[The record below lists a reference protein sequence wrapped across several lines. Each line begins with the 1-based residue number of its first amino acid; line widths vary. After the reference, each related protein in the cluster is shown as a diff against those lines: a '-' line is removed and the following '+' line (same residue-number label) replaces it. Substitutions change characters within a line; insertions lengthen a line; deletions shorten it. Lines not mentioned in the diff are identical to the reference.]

1 MPAKIK
7 VLKKKLK
14 GVPTEPEIEQIFNQ
28 LIGTDEVDITYA
40 FPRFERMKNTLVG
53 ITALNRVFSLNHFM
67 NDENS
72 YGTFVDFDND
82 MIETIKLFD
91 TIPPMKS
98 IDIMFKKVPK
108 EEVKQFTTI
117 YNNFKNSTVIKNIIL
132 SASRIKPFVKDI
144 EAKKYDYLWKSPGLS
159 MNLLSFVET
168 FDMFS
173 LKTLPKDHPHV
184 RMWNSYLAYIFKAG
198 KSLNQ
203 EINSP
208 DIDIKKFSEI
218 VVQSITAAERDPAL
232 NDCKDAFGKIKESM
246 HLLEGNFGKYYH
258 EFVAS
263 SNDPMSIFQNFLRD
277 VCDKNSDASVG
288 ILAQFTKIIN
298 HFTKKMKSAGIK
310 DAKAEKA
317 LQYIDS
323 SMKSLLTKAGV
334 NPNTFNE

>member
-14 GVPTEPEIEQIFNQ
+14 GVPSEPEIEKIFNQ

-40 FPRFERMKNTLVG
+40 LPRFERMKNTLAN
-53 ITALNRVFSLNHFM
+53 IANLNRVFSVGHFM
-67 NDENS
+67 GDETS
-72 YGTFVDFDND
+72 YNTFVDFDND
-82 MIETIKLFD
+82 ILETIKLFD
-91 TIPPMKS
+91 SIPQMKG
-98 IDIMFKKVPK
+98 IDVMLSKVPK
-108 EEVKQFTTI
+108 EEIKEFTI
-117 YNNFKNSTVIKNIIL
+117 VYNKFKHSSVIKNIIL
-132 SASRIKPFVKDI
+132 SASRVKPFVKDI
-144 EAKKYDYLWKSPGLS
+144 EAKKYDYIWNSPGLS
-159 MNLLSFVET
+159 MNLLSFVES

-173 LKTLPKDHPHV
+173 LKTLSQEHPYV
-184 RMWNSYLAYIFKAG
+184 KIWNSYLVYIFKAG

-232 NDCKDAFGKIKESM
+232 NDCKAAFGKIKESM
-246 HLLEGNFGKYYH
+246 HLLEGNFGKYYN

-277 VCDKNSDASVG
+277 VCDKNADASVG

-310 DAKAEKA
+310 DPKAEKA
-317 LQYIDS
+317 LHYIDS
-323 SMKSLLTKAGV
+323 SMKNLLTKAGMD
-334 NPNTFNE
+334 PSTFNE